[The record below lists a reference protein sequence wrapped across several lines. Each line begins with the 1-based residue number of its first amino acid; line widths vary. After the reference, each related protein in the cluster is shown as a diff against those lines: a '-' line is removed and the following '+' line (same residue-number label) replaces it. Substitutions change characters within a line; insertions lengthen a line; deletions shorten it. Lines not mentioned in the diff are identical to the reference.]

1 MPAVR
6 CRHRVG
12 RVHSPAPGAG
22 HQALALLAEMGRATH
37 RHHRGAG
44 CAQHGQLILLSET
57 RAVRWASGWELP
69 EWFWGSAAQTRHDR
83 PLCLPVGAEP
93 LRWPFCGVPALLS
106 CVVLCC
112 PGCPVLSWLF
122 CPVLSCTVLCCPVLS
137 CAVLAVPAVLCHS
150 VPALLCCALLGNV
163 GTCCRDAELTSG
175 RCPNPCLVGH
185 QMVLIWITYC

>member
-22 HQALALLAEMGRATH
+22 HQALALLAEMGRVTH
-37 RHHRGAG
+37 RHHGGAG
-44 CAQHGQLILLSET
+44 CAQHGQLVLLSET

-93 LRWPFCGVPALLS
+93 LRWPFCGVPA
-106 CVVLCC
+106 VLFH
-112 PGCPVLSWLF
+112 PVLSWL
-122 CPVLSCTVLCCPVLS
+122 SRADLCQHS
-137 CAVLAVPAVLCHS
+137 CAVPCWGMLGPAAGMLSSLLAA
-150 VPALLCCALLGNV
+150 AQ
-163 GTCCRDAELTSG
+163 T
-175 RCPNPCLVGH
+175 LVW
-185 QMVLIWITYC
+185 LDTRWF